1 MDLTL
6 SPEQEAIRDAIR
18 AVLAERSPLARVRAV
33 MAAEPGLDAEVW
45 RAAGELGWFG
55 LATPEAAGGAGY
67 GLPEAALLFIE
78 LGRALAPGPWLGTV
92 LAAPLAPRGAA
103 TEVLAGACRVAV
115 IDDPEERLGAGASL
129 DGEAPHVPDAG
140 AAQALLVLGRR
151 AVRWCAADARG
162 VAIRPA
168 ASLDPTRRLA
178 RVGFA
183 AAPATV
189 LDADAARVRL
199 EAAVLVAAEAVGVA
213 ERTLELSVE
222 YAKVRQQFGRP
233 IGAFQAI
240 KHRCADMAVRTEAA
254 RALML
259 YAAVALRDGEPDAA
273 PAVHG
278 AKMLAGRA
286 ALANATDNI
295 QNHGGMGYT
304 WEADAHLYLK
314 RAHLLEHTFGARAV
328 HLDALAAPWRAA

>member
-18 AVLAERSPLARVRAV
+18 AVLAARSPLARVRAV
-33 MAAEPGLDAEVW
+33 VTEEPGLDPAVW

-55 LATPEAAGGAGY
+55 LATP
-67 GLPEAALLFIE
+67 
-78 LGRALAPGPWLGTV
+78 
-92 LAAPLAPRGAA
+92 LAPRGAA
-103 TEVLAGACRVAV
+103 TEVLAGTCRVAV

-129 DGEAPHVPDAG
+129 DGEAPHVPDAA
-140 AAQALLVLGRR
+140 AAQALLVLGARR
-151 AVRWCAADARG
+151 VRWCAADARG
-162 VAIRPA
+162 VGIRPV

-259 YAAVALRDGEPDAA
+259 YAAVA
-273 PAVHG
+273 
-278 AKMLAGRA
+278 
-286 ALANATDNI
+286 
-295 QNHGGMGYT
+295 
-304 WEADAHLYLK
+304 
-314 RAHLLEHTFGARAV
+314 
-328 HLDALAAPWRAA
+328 